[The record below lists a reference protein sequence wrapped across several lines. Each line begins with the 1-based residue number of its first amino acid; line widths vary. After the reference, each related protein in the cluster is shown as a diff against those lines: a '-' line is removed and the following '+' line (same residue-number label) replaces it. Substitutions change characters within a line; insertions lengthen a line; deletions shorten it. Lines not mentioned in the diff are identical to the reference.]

1 MMLLLTTQTRGD
13 SGSANA
19 TPIAAIVIAGGGTG
33 GHVFPGV
40 AIADE
45 IKRRNPGARVAFI
58 GTERGLEKKLVPQ
71 AGHELF
77 TINVSRLKGGGL
89 WSKLKGLFRLPIAIF
104 QSWKILRTVKPE
116 VVIGVGGYA
125 SGPAL
130 LAAWLTFRKTAIQE
144 QNATPGLTNRVL
156 GKLVK
161 RVFAGFP
168 TDRFS
173 KRKLVVTGN
182 PIRHAIADRLANSLE
197 NRDIAN
203 TASARLP
210 GLRVLVFGGSQGA
223 TFLNERVPGL
233 LAKLF
238 QATGDLT
245 VTHQTGERDLE
256 LTRQRYA
263 ELGLA
268 ANVVPF
274 IDDMA
279 GAYASHDLAICRAGA
294 LTLAELTAVGLPSVL
309 VPFPHA
315 ADNHQEAN
323 ARVLERAGAAVVAT
337 QATWDEAALVTRLM
351 DLARDRATLDGMG
364 EAARA
369 QGKVEAVTTI
379 VDHLEGLR

>member
-1 MMLLLTTQTRGD
+1 MLLLTTETKAN
-13 SGSANA
+13 SGRAPG

-45 IKRRNPGARVAFI
+45 IKRRNASARVAFI

-89 WSKLKGLFRLPIAIF
+89 WSKVKGLFRLPIAIF
-104 QSWKILRTVKPE
+104 QSWRILRKVKPE

-130 LAAWLTFRKTAIQE
+130 LAAWMTFRKTAIQE

-168 TDRFS
+168 TERFS
-173 KRKLVVTGN
+173 KKKLVVTGN
-182 PIRHAIADRLANSLE
+182 PIRHAIANRLSDSLE
-197 NRDIAN
+197 NRDIST
-203 TASARLP
+203 TATS

-223 TFLNERVPGL
+223 TFLNEKVPAL
-233 LAKLF
+233 LAGVAKVSGI
-238 QATGDLT
+238 QTI
-245 VTHQTGERDLE
+245 THQTGERDLDA
-256 LTRQRYA
+256 TKRRYA

-268 ANVVPF
+268 ADVVPF
-274 IDDMA
+274 IEDMA
-279 GAYASHDLAICRAGA
+279 RAYANHDLAICRAGA

-337 QATWDEAALVTRLM
+337 QAGWDEAALTARLGE
-351 DLARDRATLDGMG
+351 LARDRSALSRMG
-364 EAARA
+364 QAARGL
-369 QGKVEAVTTI
+369 GKVEAVTSI

>member
-1 MMLLLTTQTRGD
+1 MLLLTTHAK
-13 SGSANA
+13 ANGGKA
-19 TPIAAIVIAGGGTG
+19 SSTPIAAIVIAGGGTG

-45 IKRRNPGARVAFI
+45 IKRRNPQARVAFI
-58 GTERGLEKKLVPQ
+58 GTERGLERKLVPQ

-89 WSKLKGLFRLPIAIF
+89 WSKIKGLFRLPIAIF
-104 QSWKILRTVKPE
+104 QSWRILRTVKPE

-130 LAAWLTFRKTAIQE
+130 LAAWMTFRKTAIQE

-156 GKLVK
+156 AKLVR

-168 TDRFS
+168 TERFS
-173 KRKLVVTGN
+173 KKKLVVTGN
-182 PIRHAIADRLANSLE
+182 PIRHAIASRLSDSLE
-197 NRDIAN
+197 NRDISNAA
-203 TASARLP
+203 TT

-223 TFLNERVPGL
+223 TFLNEKVPAL
-233 LAKLF
+233 LAGVARTSGV
-238 QATGDLT
+238 QAI
-245 VTHQTGERDLE
+245 THQTGERDLE
-256 LTRQRYA
+256 ATKRRYA

-268 ANVVPF
+268 ADVVPF

-279 GAYASHDLAICRAGA
+279 RAYANHDLAICRAGA

-323 ARVLERAGAAVVAT
+323 ARVLEQAGAAVLAT
-337 QATWDEAALVTRLM
+337 QAGWDEAALAARLGE
-351 DLARDRATLDGMG
+351 LARDRAALSRMG
-364 EAARA
+364 QAARGL
-369 QGKVEAVTTI
+369 GKVEAVTSI
-379 VDHLEGLR
+379 VDQLEGLR

>member
-1 MMLLLTTQTRGD
+1 MLLLTTPTRAST
-13 SGSANA
+13 SG
-19 TPIAAIVIAGGGTG
+19 PIGAIVIAGGGTG

-45 IKRRNPGARVAFI
+45 IKRRNPSARVAFI

-71 AGHELF
+71 NGHELF

-89 WSKLKGLFRLPIAIF
+89 WSKVKGLFRLPIAIF
-104 QSWKILRTVKPE
+104 QSWRILRTVKPE

-130 LAAWLTFRKTAIQE
+130 LAAWMTFRKTAIQE

-168 TDRFS
+168 TDRFA
-173 KRKLVVTGN
+173 KKKLVVTGN
-182 PIRHAIADRLANSLE
+182 PIRHAIAHRLAHSLE
-197 NRDIAN
+197 NRDNALAEA
-203 TASARLP
+203 T

-223 TFLNERVPGL
+223 TFLNERVPAL
-233 LAKLF
+233 LSQLVKAS
-238 QATGDLT
+238 AGAGVTI
-245 VTHQTGERDLE
+245 THQTGERDLDA
-256 LTRQRYA
+256 TRQRYA

-268 ANVVPF
+268 ASVVPF

-279 GAYASHDLAICRAGA
+279 SAYAQHDLAICRAGA

-323 ARVLERAGAAVVAT
+323 ARVLEQAGAAVVAT
-337 QATWDEAALVTRLM
+337 QASWDEAALVTRLGGLAK
-351 DLARDRATLDGMG
+351 DRASLARMG
-364 EAARA
+364 EAARGL
-369 QGKVEAVTTI
+369 GKAEAVSTI
-379 VDHLEGLR
+379 VDHLEVLR